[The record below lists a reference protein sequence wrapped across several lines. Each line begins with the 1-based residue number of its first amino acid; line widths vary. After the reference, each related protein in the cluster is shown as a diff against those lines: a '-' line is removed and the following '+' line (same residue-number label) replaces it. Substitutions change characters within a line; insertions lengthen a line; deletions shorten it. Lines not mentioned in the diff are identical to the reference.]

1 MHYRLYLYRNDHIR
15 AGQAFSAFS
24 DQEAYEIGSVLYDAC
39 SDVMD
44 GCEVWRGS
52 DQVATIRSTSEQPIV
67 TIQDLTAVRQHHIV
81 TLEES
86 LSSSFTCIRESR
98 RLLDLLSRL

>member
-1 MHYRLYLYRNDHIR
+1 MNYRLYLYQNEAIR

-24 DQEAYEIGSVLYDAC
+24 DQEAYEVGSILYDAC
-39 SDVMD
+39 SDIMN
-44 GCEVWRGS
+44 GCEVWRGP
-52 DQVATIRSTSEQPIV
+52 DRVATIRSISQQPNF

-86 LSSSFTCIRESR
+86 LSNSFTCIRESR
-98 RLLDLLSRL
+98 RLLDLLSRF